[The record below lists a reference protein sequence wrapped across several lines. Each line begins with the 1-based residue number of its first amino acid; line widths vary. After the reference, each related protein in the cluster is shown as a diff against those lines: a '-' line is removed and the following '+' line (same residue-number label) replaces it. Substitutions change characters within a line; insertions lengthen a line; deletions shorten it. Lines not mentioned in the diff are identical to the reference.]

1 MPERRRRRGPMIDFL
16 LIGLIITLTTIIL
29 VIILSKDD
37 FKFQK
42 KLVPQKRQN
51 QYLVIYPQKA
61 LRFQVYVL

>member
-1 MPERRRRRGPMIDFL
+1 MIDFL

-42 KLVPQKRQN
+42 ISASRDN
-51 QYLVIYPQKA
+51 F
-61 LRFQVYVL
+61 RFNKE